1 MAGPKKPLDDK
12 TESLKK
18 YGALNPHPHK
28 VAEKTFSDSA
38 LEFFDPRDLV
48 QVKYEMLRAV
58 EKEGR
63 SVKHSSEAFG
73 FSRPAFY
80 QVQSQF
86 KQGGVTGLVKKR
98 PGPKSAHKLTDD
110 IMAFIEEKVKDGK
123 PLRARKL
130 APLIREKFGKDVH
143 PRTIERAVTRR
154 KKKEKMTVRK
164 SQLVQ
169 YESLRLQVLNRYGD
183 FSERGLGLA
192 LFIRQ
197 GMLAWIELCHRCIPP
212 NSNRQKRAKIPVL
225 AHETTSEMIKVMAN
239 ITLFNLEEAL
249 V

>member
-1 MAGPKKPLDDK
+1 MTRPQKSEDDK

-18 YGALNPHPHK
+18 YGALNPHPQK

-63 SVKHSSEAFG
+63 SVKHASEAFG

-80 QVQSQF
+80 QAQLQF
-86 KQGGVTGLVKKR
+86 KQQGVTGLVKKR
-98 PGPKSAHKLTDD
+98 PGPKSAHKLTADVL
-110 IMAFIEEKVKDGK
+110 AFIEEKIEEGK

-143 PRTIERAVTRR
+143 PRSIERAVIPR
-154 KKKEKMTVRK
+154 KKKNEIEK
-164 SQLVQ
+164 
-169 YESLRLQVLNRYGD
+169 
-183 FSERGLGLA
+183 FS
-192 LFIRQ
+192 
-197 GMLAWIELCHRCIPP
+197 
-212 NSNRQKRAKIPVL
+212 S
-225 AHETTSEMIKVMAN
+225 SY
-239 ITLFNLEEAL
+239 
-249 V
+249 